1 MPCGDGL
8 AGGRSL
14 DVFGLEFDPSGRYLL
29 FALQDTHS
37 VSTWW
42 SGGGKPVRI
51 KRIAIGDQVPA
62 EVAGAYLGG
71 DW

>member
-1 MPCGDGL
+1 M
-8 AGGRSL
+8 
-14 DVFGLEFDPSGRYLL
+14 
-29 FALQDTHS
+29 QDTHS
-37 VSTWW
+37 MSTWW

-51 KRIAIGDQVPA
+51 KRIEIGDRVPA